1 MSNNEKQEENEEEDV
16 DISEWERTNIQSIQ
30 EAKEAEIGSKKYLL
44 MKESSDFTLQL
55 AKKEKELQKYVRG
68 VTEETGKLRLEV
80 GWLEKDL
87 SQIKETARRQILEV
101 RTALQCQKL
110 KIEDEINEKEKEIRE
125 LRKKIESQRDQ
136 FTQQILTAKA
146 IKTNAINDL
155 NLTIQK
161 LSNEIQN
168 ITNSFG
174 KVGVKHETSTVDVKK
189 TNELLENEINNI
201 ESRSKSLDKSVNKER
216 DRCEFLTQKLKK
228 AEEKTEQLNQLIQKE
243 KDQRVHL
250 REELN
255 KNDQSKWMERIH
267 SLSNMNLEMDLTADI
282 DI

>member
-216 DRCEFLTQKLKK
+216 DRCELLTQKLKK